1 MIHFTDFD
9 LDKIQSVVDAA
20 RQNNGNVCK
29 SFAKWKAGHIVIRKA
44 GIYHKDARFLEP
56 APRKRGPRS
65 DRGKTH
71 VTRTPSA
78 IIQERTFAIDP
89 NRPVEEQFDEVAE
102 KMAKEIPLEKLDEL
116 LANK

>member
-1 MIHFTDFD
+1 MIAVIAKTSAT
-9 LDKIQSVVDAA
+9 QARAA
-20 RQNNGNVCK
+20 
-29 SFAKWKAGHIVIRKA
+29 
-44 GIYHKDARFLEP
+44 L
-56 APRKRGPRS
+56 